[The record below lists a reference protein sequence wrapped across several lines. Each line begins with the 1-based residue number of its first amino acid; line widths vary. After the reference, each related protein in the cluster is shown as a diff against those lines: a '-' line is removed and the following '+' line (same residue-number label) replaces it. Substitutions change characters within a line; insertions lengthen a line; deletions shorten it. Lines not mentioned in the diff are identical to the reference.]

1 MGFLWFCGVYLKNF
15 FLILLCFIFILLFAF
30 LIAFYCCSYSLI
42 YINLF
47 FYLPLFNLDFLFFLF
62 FLSLTMLVSLFCFCC
77 FILQLVPCFGF
88 AFLCVLASFVFNW
101 LISFLASFACWVS
114 LLYFL
119 LLGCFGFVYV
129 CICVCVYSIIFV
141 IICLILYLPFV

>member
-1 MGFLWFCGVYLKNF
+1 MFYIYSFVCFSYCFLLLQLF
-15 FLILLCFIFILLFAF
+15 FN
-30 LIAFYCCSYSLI
+30 I
-42 YINLF
+42 YKPFF
-47 FYLPLFNLDFLFFLF
+47 FYLPLFNLDFLYFLF
-62 FLSLTMLVSLFCFCC
+62 FLFLTMLVSLFCFCC

-141 IICLILYLPFV
+141 IICLICTYRLSRIHFLFLVLFIVFLCVF